1 MKKEMF
7 QHKFNFNNEKPKMNF
22 GDISLDSES
31 DNDIKDEKNNIEI
44 HNDLYVFPKENIIS
58 SINIS
63 NNRDKTKN
71 EPIHIPTSF
80 NDVESSQKQKEGIF
94 YSLSSFTDDKASK
107 KDLNERNDDFTI
119 IKRVNFSKENNRYE
133 KYNSN
138 MSEIYNNNFKFFSS
152 FEDDYKDEDDD
163 IVNNEITSNLDDYI
177 INPNNDI
184 SNEDINAVYIKGFNA
199 TYKFNKGKNVEIILQ
214 PDVSKIFENDDITIS
229 NKIINEKSNN
239 IIDFSKSNFDSK
251 TFENRRYREED
262 NYKSNNDPNE
272 IEENNKNSKI
282 YNIEDINPF
291 NNKENNITDLKEKN
305 NNIDIN
311 VIKSINNKNNKG
323 KSASKNLT
331 EIMSK
336 KKSKEYKKKIT
347 LLNLTKQNKIFQK
360 FLCVSV
366 DTSGLYS
373 LDDEM
378 KILLLNPKITYNYPF
393 NKMERELE

>member
-1 MKKEMF
+1 MF
-7 QHKFNFNNEKPKMNF
+7 QHKFNINNQKPKMSI
-22 GDISLDSES
+22 GDISLDSDS

-44 HNDLYVFPKENIIS
+44 NNDLDMFPKENVIS

-63 NNRDKTKN
+63 NNRNKAQN
-71 EPIHIPTSF
+71 EPIHIPF
-80 NDVESSQKQKEGIF
+80 NDIESSQQQKEGIF
-94 YSLSSFTDDKASK
+94 YSLSSVTDDKVAK
-107 KDLNERNDDFTI
+107 KDSNERNDDFTI
-119 IKRVNFSKENNRYE
+119 IKRVDFSKENNRYE
-133 KYNSN
+133 RYNSN

-177 INPNNDI
+177 INSNNNTNRDI
-184 SNEDINAVYIKGFNA
+184 KPDYIKGFNA
-199 TYKFNKGKNVEIILQ
+199 TYNFNNGKNVEILLQ
-214 PDVSKIFENDDITIS
+214 PDVSKIFENDEIV
-229 NKIINEKSNN
+229 NNNIINEKSNN

-251 TFENRRYREED
+251 TFENRRYRDED
-262 NYKSNNDPNE
+262 NYKSNNELNE
-272 IEENNKNSKI
+272 IDENNKKSKI
-282 YNIEDINPF
+282 YNKEVNSI
-291 NNKENNITDLKEKN
+291 NNKEINLNESKEKN
-305 NNIDIN
+305 NITNIY
-311 VIKSINNKNNKG
+311 VIKSINKKNNEG
-323 KSASKNLT
+323 KSASKNQT

-336 KKSKEYKKKIT
+336 KMSNEYKKKKT
-347 LLNLTKQNKIFQK
+347 LLNLTSKNKIFQK

>member
-1 MKKEMF
+1 MKNEMF
-7 QHKFNFNNEKPKMNF
+7 QHKFNMNNQKPKMSI
-22 GDISLDSES
+22 GDISLDSDS

-44 HNDLYVFPKENIIS
+44 NNDLDMFPKENVIS

-63 NNRDKTKN
+63 NNRNKVQN
-71 EPIHIPTSF
+71 EPIHIPF
-80 NDVESSQKQKEGIF
+80 NDIESSQQQKEGIF
-94 YSLSSFTDDKASK
+94 YSLSSVTDDKVAK
-107 KDLNERNDDFTI
+107 KDSNERNDDFTI
-119 IKRVNFSKENNRYE
+119 IKRVDFSKENNRYE
-133 KYNSN
+133 RYNSN

-177 INPNNDI
+177 INSNNNSNRDI
-184 SNEDINAVYIKGFNA
+184 KPDYIKGFNA
-199 TYKFNKGKNVEIILQ
+199 TYNFNNGKNVEILLQ
-214 PDVSKIFENDDITIS
+214 PDVSKIFENDEIV
-229 NKIINEKSNN
+229 NNNIINERSNN

-251 TFENRRYREED
+251 TFENIRYRDED
-262 NYKSNNDPNE
+262 NYKSNNDLNE
-272 IEENNKNSKI
+272 IDENNKKSKI
-282 YNIEDINPF
+282 YNKEVNSI
-291 NNKENNITDLKEKN
+291 NNKEINLNESKEKN
-305 NNIDIN
+305 NITNIY
-311 VIKSINNKNNKG
+311 VIKSINKKNNEG
-323 KSASKNLT
+323 KSASKNQT

-336 KKSKEYKKKIT
+336 KKSNEYKKKIT
-347 LLNLTKQNKIFQK
+347 LLNLTRQNKIFQK